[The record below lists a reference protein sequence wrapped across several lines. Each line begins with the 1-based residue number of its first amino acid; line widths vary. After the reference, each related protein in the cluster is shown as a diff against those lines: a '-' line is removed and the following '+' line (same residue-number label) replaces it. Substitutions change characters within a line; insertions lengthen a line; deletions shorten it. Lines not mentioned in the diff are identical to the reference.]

1 MCGLSVARLL
11 TADRRA
17 AAVAA
22 AAGLSLALGT
32 MGSLLGQAAGAAV
45 AVALSAL
52 SMAVSGPDLGAVMA
66 EGRDGALPHDGS
78 QPPTPDG

>member
-1 MCGLSVARLL
+1 M
-11 TADRRA
+11 
-17 AAVAA
+17 
-22 AAGLSLALGT
+22 